1 MSSNAEVK
9 HSSGT
14 VDESRRR
21 LIELMAARLE
31 KERETAQTI
40 VPRPRPETGL
50 PLSFAQ
56 EQLWFLEQIHT
67 THGAYNLSTAL
78 RLRGHLKVSAL
89 QQAFDELVS
98 RHEVLRTRFES
109 RGGQPVQLI
118 NPLQPVT
125 LHIEDLSGLA
135 SADREIRLQQR
146 IRENALV
153 QFDLS
158 RGPLLR
164 VVLTKLAEQEQVL
177 LITLHHLITDGWSM
191 AIVLRELLALY
202 DAYRQGLA
210 SPLPPLEVQYLDY
223 VLWQREWLQGEELE
237 GQLAYWKTQLANTP
251 ATLELPADRPRP
263 ATPSFRGGLRLFR
276 LPAILSRRI
285 IELAKK
291 EGVTLYIFSLAAL
304 NIVLGR
310 WSGQRDLLVGSATAG
325 RTHREIEGLIGF
337 FVNMF
342 VMRGNLRG
350 DPTFREL
357 LARTREIALQ
367 ANAHQELPLEKII
380 AELQPQRNLSR
391 QPLFQVVFL
400 MENTLTE
407 DTPTSPWSRWSD
419 LEAQSVEVGLG
430 LAVSRFDMM
439 INLFESGRE
448 LAGWIEYAADLFDET
463 TMDRFIAHY
472 THVLEQLVEDPQ
484 VRLSQ
489 LSILTKPES
498 RQLLVEWNRTAAPEQ
513 TGRCVH
519 ELFTEQALRTP
530 ELPAVVCE
538 GRQLTYAEL
547 DQRSSNLAEYLRS
560 VGAGPECI
568 VGLCVSRSMEMVV
581 GTLGILKAGSAYLPL
596 DANYPPQRLAF
607 MIEDARAQIVLAERK
622 WTELFSAMPMVKQV
636 CAFDEVNQADATA
649 VPVVSSPDNLAYI
662 LYTSGSTGQPKGVA
676 VQHRAITRLVRYARY
691 VDLHKQS
698 CVLSAAPLTFDA
710 ATFEIWGPLLNG
722 GRVVVLTETIP
733 SAQLI
738 QECVQRNGVDTA
750 WLTSS
755 LFNSIV
761 DQSIEALRGIR
772 QLLIGG
778 EALSV
783 AHVKRARQ
791 LLPEQSLINGYGP
804 TECVT
809 FSCTYDIPAHLPEN
823 LSSIPIGRPITDTQV
838 YVLDKDLQPV
848 PVGVL
853 GELYIAGTAVAR
865 GYFRRGGLTA
875 AHFVANP
882 FGAPGSRMYAT
893 GDRVRYRADG
903 TLQYQ
908 GRTDRQVKV
917 RGFRIESGEVEAAL
931 LRHPALRAAAV
942 VVRDT
947 GERLLVAYLVA
958 AQGAVVPDSDT
969 LYDFLKRSLPEYM
982 VPNRFVV
989 LEQLPLTRNG
999 KLDDERLP
1007 APELPAPDAQ
1017 EYAEPRVPTERVLA
1031 KIWADVLKLERVGIH
1046 DNFFELGGMS
1056 MTALRVTDLAAQ
1068 AGLTFMP
1075 TDLFEFQTIA
1085 ELAAQLSIGPGQNA
1099 EAASLEGEVP
1109 LMPIQRMFMLQ
1120 TPHLVDQ
1127 FAIFSQ
1133 YEVAQPVQSA
1143 FLRKAVQYVA
1153 AHHDALAIQLIS
1165 QEKLILRLLPAV
1177 QLQYD
1182 KCFAEIDL
1190 SHLDA
1195 SQEPSAFLEIGS
1207 TARRRII
1214 EGKPPLLY
1222 TVLINRGPGKP
1233 QQFLLVAHHFVT
1245 DNWSMQVLL
1254 EDIETV
1260 YGQLAAGQSPLLPRK
1275 TTPFK
1280 VWAERLATFAHSRE
1294 FKTDVAMW
1302 RAEQW
1307 NDYGVVP
1314 FDYPER
1320 EYELGSDETLSL
1332 KLENIEAD
1340 PLLEGI
1346 LREQRAQSTE
1356 VFLAVLAETLLQ
1368 WTGKPKVA
1376 IDLFSSGRATYFPGL
1391 NVARTVGWFSTP
1403 VPVLLERNSAA
1414 NMSDMLRQVKQRV
1427 RALPSEGI
1435 AYGVGKFLL
1444 EDGNALVAM
1453 PQVCLNNLGG
1463 LSQPDSLFRMSPHQ
1477 FYDDPHP
1484 GHFKRHHLIDLVIT
1498 AGTRALGMHWIFSR
1512 SLHRRETIAKLGEN
1526 YIANLRSM
1534 AGRKNIGA

>member
-1 MSSNAEVK
+1 
-9 HSSGT
+9 
-14 VDESRRR
+14 
-21 LIELMAARLE
+21 
-31 KERETAQTI
+31 
-40 VPRPRPETGL
+40 
-50 PLSFAQ
+50 
-56 EQLWFLEQIHT
+56 
-67 THGAYNLSTAL
+67 
-78 RLRGHLKVSAL
+78 
-89 QQAFDELVS
+89 
-98 RHEVLRTRFES
+98 
-109 RGGQPVQLI
+109 
-118 NPLQPVT
+118 
-125 LHIEDLSGLA
+125 
-135 SADREIRLQQR
+135 
-146 IRENALV
+146 
-153 QFDLS
+153 
-158 RGPLLR
+158 
-164 VVLTKLAEQEQVL
+164 
-177 LITLHHLITDGWSM
+177 
-191 AIVLRELLALY
+191 
-202 DAYRQGLA
+202 
-210 SPLPPLEVQYLDY
+210 
-223 VLWQREWLQGEELE
+223 
-237 GQLAYWKTQLANTP
+237 
-251 ATLELPADRPRP
+251 
-263 ATPSFRGGLRLFR
+263 
-276 LPAILSRRI
+276 
-285 IELAKK
+285 
-291 EGVTLYIFSLAAL
+291 
-304 NIVLGR
+304 
-310 WSGQRDLLVGSATAG
+310 
-325 RTHREIEGLIGF
+325 
-337 FVNMF
+337 
-342 VMRGNLRG
+342 
-350 DPTFREL
+350 
-357 LARTREIALQ
+357 
-367 ANAHQELPLEKII
+367 
-380 AELQPQRNLSR
+380 
-391 QPLFQVVFL
+391 
-400 MENTLTE
+400 
-407 DTPTSPWSRWSD
+407 
-419 LEAQSVEVGLG
+419 
-430 LAVSRFDMM
+430 
-439 INLFESGRE
+439 
-448 LAGWIEYAADLFDET
+448 
-463 TMDRFIAHY
+463 
-472 THVLEQLVEDPQ
+472 
-484 VRLSQ
+484 
-489 LSILTKPES
+489 
-498 RQLLVEWNRTAAPEQ
+498 
-513 TGRCVH
+513 
-519 ELFTEQALRTP
+519 
-530 ELPAVVCE
+530 
-538 GRQLTYAEL
+538 
-547 DQRSSNLAEYLRS
+547 
-560 VGAGPECI
+560 
-568 VGLCVSRSMEMVV
+568 
-581 GTLGILKAGSAYLPL
+581 
-596 DANYPPQRLAF
+596 
-607 MIEDARAQIVLAERK
+607 
-622 WTELFSAMPMVKQV
+622 
-636 CAFDEVNQADATA
+636 
-649 VPVVSSPDNLAYI
+649 
-662 LYTSGSTGQPKGVA
+662 
-676 VQHRAITRLVRYARY
+676 
-691 VDLHKQS
+691 
-698 CVLSAAPLTFDA
+698 
-710 ATFEIWGPLLNG
+710 
-722 GRVVVLTETIP
+722 
-733 SAQLI
+733 
-738 QECVQRNGVDTA
+738 
-750 WLTSS
+750 
-755 LFNSIV
+755 
-761 DQSIEALRGIR
+761 
-772 QLLIGG
+772 
-778 EALSV
+778 
-783 AHVKRARQ
+783 
-791 LLPEQSLINGYGP
+791 
-804 TECVT
+804 
-809 FSCTYDIPAHLPEN
+809 
-823 LSSIPIGRPITDTQV
+823 
-838 YVLDKDLQPV
+838 
-848 PVGVL
+848 
-853 GELYIAGTAVAR
+853 
-865 GYFRRGGLTA
+865 
-875 AHFVANP
+875 
-882 FGAPGSRMYAT
+882 
-893 GDRVRYRADG
+893 
-903 TLQYQ
+903 
-908 GRTDRQVKV
+908 
-917 RGFRIESGEVEAAL
+917 
-931 LRHPALRAAAV
+931 
-942 VVRDT
+942 
-947 GERLLVAYLVA
+947 LVA

>member
-1 MSSNAEVK
+1 MSSKPEVE
-9 HSSGT
+9 HSSVT
-14 VDESRRR
+14 IDESRRR
-21 LIELMAARLE
+21 LIELMAARLQ
-31 KERETAQTI
+31 KEHETAQTI
-40 VPRPRPETGL
+40 VPRPRPEAGL

-67 THGAYNLSTAL
+67 TNGAYDLSTAL
-78 RLRGHLKVSAL
+78 RLRGHLQVPAL
-89 QQAFDELVS
+89 QQAFDELVK
-98 RHEVLRTRFES
+98 RHEVLRVRFEN
-109 RGGQPVQLI
+109 RGGQPVQI
-118 NPLQPVT
+118 ISPPQPVV
-125 LHIEDLSGLA
+125 LHMEDLSGLA
-135 SADREIRLQQR
+135 FADREIRLQQR
-146 IRENALV
+146 IRENGLV
-153 QFDLS
+153 HFDLS

-164 VVLTKLAEQEQVL
+164 VVLTKLADQEQVL
-177 LITLHHLITDGWSM
+177 QITFHHIISDGWSM
-191 AIVLRELLALY
+191 GILLRELPALY
-202 DAYRQGLA
+202 DAYRHGFA
-210 SPLPPLEVQYLDY
+210 SPLPPLEVQYADY

-237 GQLAYWKTQLANTP
+237 NQLAYWKTQLANTP
-251 ATLELPADRPRP
+251 ATLELPTDRPRP
-263 ATPSFRGGLRLFR
+263 AVPSYKGGLRLFR
-276 LPAILSRRI
+276 LPAALSRRI

-291 EGVTLYIFSLAAL
+291 ESVTLYILSLAAL

-310 WSGQRDLLVGSATAG
+310 WSGQRDILVGSATAG
-325 RTHREIEGLIGF
+325 RTHREVEGLIGF

-357 LARTREIALQ
+357 LARTREAALQ

-380 AELQPQRNLSR
+380 AELQPQRYLSR

-400 MENTLTE
+400 MENT
-407 DTPTSPWSRWSD
+407 PASPWSRWSD
-419 LEAQSVEVGLG
+419 LEAQPIEVGLA

-439 INLFESGRE
+439 MNLFESGPE
-448 LAGWIEYAADLFDET
+448 LAGWIEYAADLFDEAT
-463 TMDRFIAHY
+463 IDRFIAHY
-472 THVLEQLVEDPQ
+472 THVLEQLVEDPLM
-484 VRLSQ
+484 RLSQ
-489 LSILTKPES
+489 LSILTEPEA
-498 RQLLVEWNRTAAPEQ
+498 RQLLVEWNQTVTPGQ

-530 ELPAVVCE
+530 ELPAVVCG

-547 DQRSSNLAEYLRS
+547 DQRSSKLAEYLRS
-560 VGAGPECI
+560 VGAGPECV

-581 GTLGILKAGSAYLPL
+581 GLLGVLKAGAAYLPL

-607 MIEDARAQIVLAERK
+607 MIEDARAHIVLTEEK
-622 WTELFSAMPMVKQV
+622 WAGLFSAMPVVKQV
-636 CAFDEVNQADATA
+636 CTFGEARQAGATA
-649 VPVVSSPDNLAYI
+649 TVPPVAFSADHLAYI

-676 VQHRAITRLVRYARY
+676 VQHRAITRLVRHAQY
-691 VDLHKQS
+691 VNLHEQC

-738 QECVQRNGVDTA
+738 QECVKRDGVDIA

-755 LFNSIV
+755 LFNSII

-778 EALSV
+778 EALSI

-809 FSCTYDIPAHLPEN
+809 FSCTYNIPAHLPEN
-823 LSSIPIGRPITDTQV
+823 ISSVPIGRPITDTQV
-838 YVLDKDLQPV
+838 YVLDEELQPV

-903 TLQYQ
+903 ALEYQ
-908 GRTDRQVKV
+908 GRADQQLKV

-931 LRHPALRAAAV
+931 LRHPDLREVAV
-942 VVRDT
+942 VAREDT
-947 GERLLVAYLVA
+947 GEKLLVAYLVA
-958 AQGAVVPDSDT
+958 AQGAVVPDSST
-969 LYDFLKRSLPEYM
+969 LREFLKQSLPEYM
-982 VPNRFVV
+982 VPNLFVV
-989 LEQLPLTRNG
+989 LEQLPLTANG
-999 KLDDERLP
+999 KLDRERLP
-1007 APELPAPDAQ
+1007 APELPEADPL
-1017 EYAEPRVPTERVLA
+1017 EYAEPRTPTERVLA
-1031 KIWADVLKLERVGIH
+1031 KVWADVLKLERVGIH

-1056 MTALRVTDLAAQ
+1056 MTALRVTDLATQ

-1085 ELAAQLSIGPGQNA
+1085 ELAAQLSIGTVQAA
-1099 EAASLEGEVP
+1099 EAAPLEGDVP
-1109 LMPIQRMFMLQ
+1109 LTPIQRMFMLQ

-1127 FAIFSQ
+1127 FAIFAQ
-1133 YEVAQPVQSA
+1133 YELARPLQSA
-1143 FLRKAVQYVA
+1143 WLREAVQYVA

-1165 QEKLILRLLPAV
+1165 QGNLIQRLLPAG

-1182 KCFAEIDL
+1182 KCFTEIDL

-1195 SQEPSAFLEIGS
+1195 SQEASAFLELGS
-1207 TARRRII
+1207 AARRRII
-1214 EGKPPLLY
+1214 DGEPPLFY
-1222 TVLINRGPGKP
+1222 AVLINRRPGQP
-1233 QQFLLVAHHFVT
+1233 QQFLLVAHHFIT

-1260 YGQLAAGQSPLLPRK
+1260 YGRLAAGQSPQLPRK

-1280 VWAERLATFAHSRE
+1280 VWAERLVTYAHSKE

-1307 NDYGVVP
+1307 SDYGTIP

-1320 EYELGSDETLSL
+1320 EYELGSDETLST
-1332 KLENIEAD
+1332 KVENIEAD
-1340 PLLEGI
+1340 PLLDGI

-1356 VFLAVLAETLLQ
+1356 VFLAVLAQTLLQ
-1368 WTGKPKVA
+1368 WTGKPMVG

-1391 NVARTVGWFSTP
+1391 NVARTIGWFSTP
-1403 VPVLLERNSAA
+1403 VPVLLESNSSA
-1414 NMSDMLRQVKQRV
+1414 NVSDMLRQVKQRV
-1427 RALPSEGI
+1427 RALPSEGL

-1444 EDGNALVAM
+1444 DDGHALVAM

-1463 LSQPDSLFRMSPHQ
+1463 QSQPDSLFRKSPYE

-1484 GHFKRHHLIDLVIT
+1484 KAFKRHHLIDLVIT
-1498 AGTRALGMHWIFSR
+1498 AGTRALGLHWIFSR
-1512 SLHRRETIAKLGEN
+1512 SLHRRETIARLAEN

-1534 AGRKNIGA
+1534 AGGRT